1 MPGVYRTR
9 VTHLET
15 ASSSQ
20 SGSAPDLDPSVHAI
34 TDWRNL
40 PRRGRGLTL
49 RTLIILRWLAIV
61 GQTATIVVAYALLHF
76 PLPILPCL
84 LVIATSI
91 AVNLTSVARLRKSDS
106 RLPDGRQT
114 AIHLGFDVLQ
124 LSVLLALTGG
134 LENPFCLLLVAPVT
148 VAAASLPG
156 RQAIGLGLLVLI
168 ATGVLFKWSLPLPW
182 QSGTELV
189 LPVLYRFGTGLALIT
204 GVVFT
209 SAYAWRVAA
218 DAEKLE
224 LALAT
229 TQDVLQREQRLAAL
243 GGLAAA
249 AAHELGTPLAT
260 IQVVAKE
267 LLREASV
274 GGAVAEDATLLL
286 QQADRCREILKRLS
300 QRPEDGD
307 ALYADVGLKAL
318 LNEVV
323 DPHEG
328 FDLEMSVYVGGQPGA
343 AELRVLR
350 LPEIIHG
357 LSAIVENAAD
367 FATSEVR
374 VEATVAT
381 DWIEIEVIDDGPG
394 FAADIL
400 PRLGEPY
407 VTSRPHGKARRA
419 LAAQIRDATRP
430 PRINVGLPGGKG
442 RKDKTAP
449 PPPPVEPIAP
459 SQGGMGLGFF
469 IARTLLERTGGVVT
483 VGAAEPGN
491 GPNRGAR
498 VTVRWPRRLLEHA

>member
-1 MPGVYRTR
+1 MT
-9 VTHLET
+9 
-15 ASSSQ
+15 SQ
-20 SGSAPDLDPSVHAI
+20 PPLLGGEGPADHWRDP
-34 TDWRNL
+34 

-49 RTLIILRWLAIV
+49 RTLIILRWLTV
-61 GQTATIVVAYALLHF
+61 LGQGATLWVAHKMLHF
-76 PLPILPCL
+76 PLPLWPCIG
-84 LVIATSI
+84 VIAVSV
-91 AVNLTSVARLRKSDS
+91 AVNVGSLVWLRRTDN

-114 AIHLGFDVLQ
+114 AIHLGFDILQ
-124 LSVLLALTGG
+124 LSTLLGLTGG

-156 RQAIGLGLLVLI
+156 RQAIGLGFLVLI

-182 QSGTELV
+182 QSGTELI
-189 LPVLYRFGTGLALIT
+189 LPFLYRVGLGMALVT
-204 GVVFT
+204 GVIFT

-267 LLREASV
+267 LLRGAPADS
-274 GGAVAEDATLLL
+274 AVAEDAALLL
-286 QQADRCREILKRLS
+286 QQADRCREILQRLS

-307 ALYADVGLKAL
+307 ALYAEIGLKTL

-323 DPHEG
+323 DPHLG
-328 FDLEMSVYVGGQPGA
+328 FDLDIEVDVIGPVDEPAIQVKRL
-343 AELRVLR
+343 AEVV
-350 LPEIIHG
+350 HG

-367 FATSEVR
+367 FAGSRVR
-374 VEATVAT
+374 IRAIVDL
-381 DWIEIEVIDDGPG
+381 DWIRIEVLDDGPG
-394 FAADIL
+394 FAPDIL

-419 LAAQIRDATRP
+419 LAAQIRAATRP
-430 PRINVGLPGGKG
+430 PKAGLGR
-442 RKDKTAP
+442 RKDSQPLLP
-449 PPPPVEPIAP
+449 PAETVIP

-469 IARTLLERTGGVVT
+469 IARTLLERTGGHVA
-483 VGAAEPGN
+483 VGAGDGPPGH
-491 GPNRGAR
+491 RGAR
-498 VTVRWPRRLLEHA
+498 VTVRWPRSALEIT

>member
-1 MPGVYRTR
+1 MT
-9 VTHLET
+9 
-15 ASSSQ
+15 SQ
-20 SGSAPDLDPSVHAI
+20 PPLLGGEGPADH
-34 TDWRNL
+34 WRDL
-40 PRRGRGLTL
+40 PRLGRGLTL
-49 RTLIILRWLAIV
+49 RTLIILRWLTV
-61 GQTATIVVAYALLHF
+61 LGQGATIWVAHDMLHF
-76 PLPILPCL
+76 PLPIWPCIG
-84 LVIATSI
+84 VVAISV
-91 AVNLTSVARLRKSDS
+91 AVNVGSLLYLRRTDN

-114 AIHLGFDVLQ
+114 AIHLGFDILQ
-124 LSVLLALTGG
+124 LSTLLGLTGG

-156 RQAIGLGLLVLI
+156 RQAIGLGFLVLI

-182 QSGTELV
+182 QSGTELI
-189 LPVLYRFGTGLALIT
+189 LPFLYRVGLGLALVT

-267 LLREASV
+267 LLRGAPADS
-274 GGAVAEDATLLL
+274 AVAEDAALLL
-286 QQADRCREILKRLS
+286 QQADRCREILLRLS

-307 ALYADVGLKAL
+307 ALYAEVGLKAL

-323 DPHEG
+323 DPHLG
-328 FDLEMSVYVGGQPGA
+328 FDLDIEVDVIGPADEPAIQVKRL
-343 AELRVLR
+343 AEVV
-350 LPEIIHG
+350 HG

-367 FATSEVR
+367 FASTRVR
-374 VEATVAT
+374 VRAVVDL
-381 DWIEIEVIDDGPG
+381 DWIRIEVLDDGPG

-407 VTSRPHGKARRA
+407 LTSRPHGKARRA
-419 LAAQIRDATRP
+419 LAAQIRAATRP
-430 PRINVGLPGGKG
+430 SKVGLGR
-442 RKDKTAP
+442 RKDAP
-449 PPPPVEPIAP
+449 PPLPTETVIPC
-459 SQGGMGLGFF
+459 QGGMGLGFF
-469 IARTLLERTGGVVT
+469 IARTLLERTGGHVA
-483 VGAAEPGN
+483 VGPGD
-491 GPNRGAR
+491 GPAGHRGAR
-498 VTVRWPRRLLEHA
+498 VTVRWPRSALEIA

>member
-1 MPGVYRTR
+1 VSI
-9 VTHLET
+9 LEN

-20 SGSAPDLDPSVHAI
+20 PGQAPGLIDYSIAN
-34 TDWRNL
+34 WRDL

-49 RTLIILRWLAIV
+49 RTLIILRWLAIL
-61 GQTATIVVAYALLHF
+61 GQSATVVVAAGMLHF
-76 PLPILPCL
+76 PLPIWQCL
-84 LVIATSI
+84 LVIAASVI
-91 AVNLTSVARLRKSDS
+91 VNMTSVARLRQTDS

-114 AIHLGFDVLQ
+114 AIHLGFDILQ

-182 QSGTELV
+182 QSGTELE

-267 LLREASV
+267 LLRDAKA

-323 DPHEG
+323 EPHAG

-367 FATSEVR
+367 FASSEVR
-374 VEATVAT
+374 IDATVAA
-381 DWIEIEVIDDGPG
+381 DWIEVEVIDDGPG

-430 PRINVGLPGGKG
+430 PKITVGKG
-442 RKDKTAP
+442 KKAP
-449 PPPPVEPIAP
+449 PPPPPEPVIP

-483 VGAAEPGN
+483 VGTGEASH

-498 VTVRWPRRLLEHA
+498 VTVRWPRAALTPA